1 MLKPTT
7 VRVSDDFLKELNRFT
22 RDMKLDKSSYLRAI
36 LKKGFEDDKK
46 ERLLS
51 DYRDGA
57 RSAEEVCKQL
67 DITAW
72 DFFDLLR
79 RNNMAMNVTLEDWLD
94 SGRLAK

>member
-7 VRVSDDFLKELNRFT
+7 VRVSDEFLKELNRFT
-22 RDMKLDKSSYLRAI
+22 KDMKLDKSSYLRAI

-51 DYRDGA
+51 EYGDGA

-67 DITAW
+67 DITTW

-79 RNNMAMNVTLEDWLD
+79 KNNMAMNVTLEDWLD
-94 SGRLAK
+94 SSRLAK

>member
-22 RDMKLDKSSYLRAI
+22 KEMKLDKSSYLRAI
-36 LKKGFEDDKK
+36 MIRGFEDDKK

-51 DYRDGA
+51 EYQNGDLTAG
-57 RSAEEVCKQL
+57 EVCRHL
-67 DITAW
+67 GITAW
-72 DFFDLLR
+72 DLFDLLR
-79 RNNMAMNVTLEDWLD
+79 KSNMAMNVTLEDWLD